1 MPRPVKDRPIGH
13 GQPLTMPSLPLPHL
27 IRDYLALATGSVG
40 RLVISLAYFL
50 VAANVLSL
58 ADFGLFATASAT
70 GVVLAR
76 LAAFGFIS
84 PLFRATTVRPRLTG
98 AYLAGFLAL
107 FALSLPVVALIA
119 AALHVTL
126 FRAMAP
132 LAFAMVIAAE
142 VVGWRLLESVA
153 IINNGRRAFARAS
166 ILVLLGSLIRTLAA
180 LGFWFAGAADLSIWA
195 ATYLLANLA
204 CAALAYAA
212 FLPPMR
218 LRFEP
223 RLYLAQMRE
232 AVFAASAD
240 LIFYVQAELDKAVVL
255 AAAGPRLAGLYAIA
269 MRIIDLT
276 AMPIRSMNQ
285 LVMQKLMTDRRVRL
299 GPLALAGIEA
309 GIAAVSTGALAAVIA
324 LLWLQPGLLGRNVGE
339 AAALF
344 PLLIAVPALRNL
356 VEYHAELLYGLE
368 RTGVRALLL
377 LACAGLKAGLM
388 LALIRLIGADGPW
401 LIWLNGVFLISYA
414 ISAAVT
420 YAVVA
425 RKRFSASR

>member
-1 MPRPVKDRPIGH
+1 
-13 GQPLTMPSLPLPHL
+13 MPSVTLPTL

-40 RLVISLAYFL
+40 RLVIALAYFL
-50 VAANVLSL
+50 VAVNVLSL

-76 LAAFGFIS
+76 IAGFGFIS
-84 PLFRATTVRPRLTG
+84 PLFRAATVRPRLTG
-98 AYLAGFLAL
+98 AYLGGFLAL
-107 FALSLPVVALIA
+107 FVLSLPLVALIA
-119 AALHVTL
+119 AALQVTL

-166 ILVLLGSLIRTLAA
+166 ILVLLGSLIRTIAA
-180 LGFWFAGAADLSIWA
+180 LGFWLYGATDLMTWS
-195 ATYLLANLA
+195 ATYLAANLA
-204 CAALAYAA
+204 SAALAYGV
-212 FLPPMR
+212 FLPPLR
-218 LRFEP
+218 LRFAP
-223 RLYLAQMRE
+223 RLYIAQMRE

-255 AAAGPRLAGLYAIA
+255 AAAGPRLAGLYAVA

-309 GIAAVSTGALAAVIA
+309 GIAAVSIGALLAVIA
-324 LLWLQPGLLGRNVGE
+324 LLWLEPGLLGRNIGE

-356 VEYHAELLYGLE
+356 IEYHAELLYGLG

-388 LALIRLIGADGPW
+388 LALIRFMGADGPW
-401 LIWLNGVFLISYA
+401 LAWLNGVFLMLYGL
-414 ISAAVT
+414 SAAVT
-420 YAVVA
+420 YAMVLRATAPAAGLPRAPVSH
-425 RKRFSASR
+425 RR